1 MHIRDLPFLNDC
13 MCVLPFVGHALH
25 ALVPTTEWTLRGH
38 WRPLEQM
45 TESSKIIL
53 WPEMQSRISGKVPGD
68 TMGRTFFYYGANLLN
83 KPCPP
88 NWPQRRRRRAHVPY
102 HKPHK
107 HTHLQL
113 KALHEHNTAFIARW
127 HSFVSEHG
135 IEVPR
140 FQNAATH
147 LVRRSFHPKK
157 HASFPGEG
165 QTCRLTRAHK
175 FFKEASS
182 QQEKKNHRFRMKDQ
196 RTTVFGQTA
205 SFDVF
210 NRWIKSFTT
219 NFMLWQGWRFREALV
234 LYLSKFKLLKTLPFT
249 EVGMPSKL
257 FQNPLAIAYLSEY
270 SGTNGVEKFNQNVL
284 TWFEMI

>member
-13 MCVLPFVGHALH
+13 TCVLPFVGHALH
-25 ALVPTTEWTLRGH
+25 ALVPTTEWTFWGH

-45 TESSKIIL
+45 TQSSKIIL
-53 WPEMQSRISGKVPGD
+53 WPEMQSRISGKVPAD

-182 QQEKKNHRFRMKDQ
+182 QQEKK
-196 RTTVFGQTA
+196 
-205 SFDVF
+205 
-210 NRWIKSFTT
+210 
-219 NFMLWQGWRFREALV
+219 
-234 LYLSKFKLLKTLPFT
+234 
-249 EVGMPSKL
+249 
-257 FQNPLAIAYLSEY
+257 AIAFAWRISGQQYLDRLRHSMFLIGELRV
-270 SGTNGVEKFNQNVL
+270 SPHILCFGRAGGFARHSFS
-284 TWFEMI
+284 TWASSSY